1 MTVSLS
7 LREMDLRTAVP
18 FGISRWTHSTFE
30 NYVVTLCAPDDV
42 SGSGEAAPNRRY
54 GESRASGLALLER
67 LAPEIADL
75 EGPAAVEAFCDEL
88 AFSAEAAALAGEAAA
103 LAGEAAALAGGMAAP
118 TGGVLPWPALRAAL
132 SAAAWDLAGKQAG
145 EPVWR
150 MLGLVRPSVRT
161 SYTIAIGARDE
172 MLAQARAAHGFQTL
186 KVKLGFE
193 GDLELARAVARE
205 LPGTTF
211 RFDAN
216 EGWDRE
222 RAARALEELA
232 GLGAELVEQPLPAA
246 AADDQLW
253 LHERSPVPLFADEA
267 VLTLADLETV
277 GELYDGVVVKLGKAG
292 GIAHA
297 FSLVSACRGRGLQ
310 VLLGC
315 MVESSLGIA
324 AALQIAGLAD
334 HVDLDGALLLA
345 ADPYVGIRIRADRLT
360 ASDEPGLGVRL
371 REE

>member
-1 MTVSLS
+1 MTLGLS
-7 LREMDLRTAVP
+7 AHELDLRTASP
-18 FGISRWTHSTFE
+18 FGIARWTHSTFE
-30 NYVVTLCAPDDV
+30 NYVVTLKTPDGL

-54 GESRASGLALLER
+54 GEARAEGLALLER
-67 LAPEIADL
+67 LAPQIADL
-75 EGPAAVEAFCDEL
+75 EGPAAVEAFGDEL
-88 AFSAEAAALAGEAAA
+88 AFDAEAAALAGGSTPAAFG
-103 LAGEAAALAGGMAAP
+103 AGAP
-118 TGGVLPWPALRAAL
+118 PWPGLRAAL

-161 SYTIAIGARDE
+161 SFTIAIGAPEE
-172 MLAQARAAHGFQTL
+172 MLAKARAVSAFGTL
-186 KVKLGFE
+186 KVKLGFD
-193 GDLELARAVARE
+193 GDLDLARALARA

-211 RFDAN
+211 RYDAN

-222 RAARALEELA
+222 RAARSLETLGE
-232 GLGAELVEQPLPAA
+232 LGAELVEQPLPAA

-267 VLTLADLETV
+267 VLTLADLETI
-277 GELYDGVVVKLGKAG
+277 GELYDGVVVKLAKAG
-292 GIAHA
+292 GIAHG
-297 FSLVSACRGRGLQ
+297 FSLTSACRGRGLQ

-324 AALQIAGLAD
+324 AALQIAGLVD

-345 ADPYVGIRIRADRLT
+345 EDPFAGIAVDGDRLT
-360 ASDEPGLGVRL
+360 ASEAPGLGVRR
-371 REE
+371 REA